1 MDITHPDDASKG
13 TALTNEDS
21 KIFKRFKYWL
31 YTHRL
36 CTGDEKA
43 IDLQRSLIVDTY
55 VFAKNRGI
63 PRVQNTYIDA
73 AIKKRKNGGL
83 FPSQEIINPIRTTTD
98 GNICLLRLLLLH
110 QVAAGCDIEAALAKN
125 GSVVP
130 SGVST

>member
-21 KIFKRFKYWL
+21 KIFNRFNYRL

-55 VFAKNRGI
+55 VFAEKRGI

-83 FPSQEIINPIRTTTD
+83 FPNQ
-98 GNICLLRLLLLH
+98 
-110 QVAAGCDIEAALAKN
+110 K
-125 GSVVP
+125 
-130 SGVST
+130 